1 MLPNLRI
8 LNTVCWSSIN
18 ITLNKKTFF
27 WGDNNINP
35 LDNKYAYGLPI
46 ITIWWKAKFVQWVGN
61 SRAGMWP
68 LFRVSLALLAL
79 QCVDQNA
86 TVQLL
91 INMKILAELL
101 ERVTGTN
108 KIQPDT
114 DATIA
119 GAEEDENYQNEVE
132 AEDDNENHED
142 SDEDNEEVYYFY
154 DSFFLL

>member
-1 MLPNLRI
+1 M
-8 LNTVCWSSIN
+8 
-18 ITLNKKTFF
+18 
-27 WGDNNINP
+27 
-35 LDNKYAYGLPI
+35 
-46 ITIWWKAKFVQWVGN
+46 
-61 SRAGMWP
+61 
-68 LFRVSLALLAL
+68 AL

-119 GAEEDENYQNEVE
+119 GAEEDNNYQNEVE
-132 AEDDNENHED
+132 AEDDNENHE
-142 SDEDNEEVYYFY
+142 
-154 DSFFLL
+154 

>member
-1 MLPNLRI
+1 M
-8 LNTVCWSSIN
+8 
-18 ITLNKKTFF
+18 
-27 WGDNNINP
+27 
-35 LDNKYAYGLPI
+35 
-46 ITIWWKAKFVQWVGN
+46 FVPWLGN
-61 SRAGMWP
+61 SLARMWP
-68 LFRVSLALLAL
+68 LFRVSLAFLGL

-91 INMKILAELL
+91 INMKIFPELL

-119 GAEEDENYQNEVE
+119 GAEEDKNYQNEVE

-142 SDEDNEEVYYFY
+142 SNEDDEEVYYFY
-154 DSFFLL
+154 DCIFCKIIFCEKSELVKHIGKCDNK